1 MTKDLLWEVGVEE
14 IPARF
19 LPPAIKQMEQLARE
33 AFGEAGLA
41 YDELH
46 TYATPRRLTLAIA
59 GLAEKAADV
68 ESEVKGPAKKAA
80 FDADGQPTRALEGFC
95 RGQGVTIDQLME
107 KELNGN
113 IYMYAHKKSIGRQ
126 TIEMLPQLLLTVVEK
141 LYFPKPMR
149 WGYNSLRFARP
160 IRWLV
165 ALFGDQIVDVEFGGV
180 KACLLYTS

>member
-59 GLAEKAADV
+59 GRKRRRMSKARSKDRLR
-68 ESEVKGPAKKAA
+68 K
-80 FDADGQPTRALEGFC
+80 QP
-95 RGQGVTIDQLME
+95 LM
-107 KELNGN
+107 
-113 IYMYAHKKSIGRQ
+113 
-126 TIEMLPQLLLTVVEK
+126 LTVSRPAPWK
-141 LYFPKPMR
+141 A
-149 WGYNSLRFARP
+149 FA
-160 IRWLV
+160 V
-165 ALFGDQIVDVEFGGV
+165 AKG
-180 KACLLYTS
+180 

>member
-113 IYMYAHKKSIGRQ
+113 IYKMCIRDSVTNQSKKLIK
-126 TIEMLPQLLLTVVEK
+126 IYMLLQQ
-141 LYFPKPMR
+141 
-149 WGYNSLRFARP
+149 FALP
-160 IRWLV
+160 PV
-165 ALFGDQIVDVEFGGV
+165 
-180 KACLLYTS
+180 

>member
-59 GLAEKAADV
+59 GLA
-68 ESEVKGPAKKAA
+68 
-80 FDADGQPTRALEGFC
+80 
-95 RGQGVTIDQLME
+95 
-107 KELNGN
+107 
-113 IYMYAHKKSIGRQ
+113 
-126 TIEMLPQLLLTVVEK
+126 
-141 LYFPKPMR
+141 
-149 WGYNSLRFARP
+149 
-160 IRWLV
+160 
-165 ALFGDQIVDVEFGGV
+165 
-180 KACLLYTS
+180 